1 MALTIAVGE
10 TPPTEFRIF
19 AAGKNTT
26 TKGTFIFDEQ
36 AAREVM
42 ATYEAQGVDVMVD
55 LEHLSLEH
63 PSESRSFDPDA
74 RAWCKLEMRGGELWA
89 TQVVWTPD
97 GLARLQN
104 RTQRYISPAFIFD
117 TETKRIEQ
125 LLNIGIVAMPATHN
139 IAPLV
144 AASARAQRLSG
155 LGLEGDPIM
164 TPEQFG
170 QIAELLGLGADANVE
185 DVMAALAAVVKKVQ
199 DAANGTTTD
208 PVGEAAP
215 IAASAP
221 AVVAAS
227 RRVLAAARTISR
239 LTGKADLSQGVV
251 ELEAWRKSHL
261 ELETSRAKL
270 AQERHDL
277 ESSERRRLV
286 GDMVK
291 LGHETPATAWAD
303 EKGTEPAEPWASMDM
318 AKLRD
323 RVAKLSAGKTKAKTG
338 TTPTGKDS
346 PDDAGGQSFTV
357 RGEVVTLSKSEL
369 EACTAANAKPEVFAA
384 NKLTRMRAQAR
395 LSGQA

>member
-1 MALTIAVGE
+1 MALTIVVGDA
-10 TPPTEFRIF
+10 PPTEFRIF
-19 AAGKNTT
+19 AAGANAT
-26 TKGTFIFDEQ
+26 TKGTFIFDAQ

-42 ATYEAQGVDVMVD
+42 AAYEAQGVDVMVD

-63 PSESRSFDPDA
+63 PSESRHFDPDA

-89 TQVVWTPD
+89 AQVAWTPD
-97 GLARLQN
+97 GQARLRD

-117 TETKRIEQ
+117 TETKRITQ

-155 LGLEGDPIM
+155 LGLEGDPLM
-164 TPEQFG
+164 TPEQLA
-170 QIAELLGLGADANVE
+170 QMAELLGLGADANVE
-185 DVMAALAAVVKKVQ
+185 DVLAALGAIVKKVQ
-199 DAANGTTTD
+199 DAANGTTSD

-215 IAASAP
+215 LAASAP

-227 RRVLAAARTISR
+227 RRVLAASRAIAR
-239 LTGKADLSQGVV
+239 LTGKPDISQGVV
-251 ELEAWRKSHL
+251 ELEVWRQSHL

-277 ESSERRRLV
+277 EGSERRRLV
-286 GDMVK
+286 GELVK
-291 LGHETPATAWAD
+291 LGHEIPATAWAD
-303 EKGTEPAEPWASMDM
+303 EKGTKPAEPWASMEM
-318 AKLRD
+318 PKLRE
-323 RVAKLSAGKTKAKTG
+323 RVAILSAGKPKAKTS
-338 TTPTGKDS
+338 TAPTGTDA
-346 PDDAGGQSFTV
+346 PDEAGGKSFTV

-369 EACTAANAKPEVFAA
+369 EACESANAKPEVFAA

-395 LSGQA
+395 ASGRE